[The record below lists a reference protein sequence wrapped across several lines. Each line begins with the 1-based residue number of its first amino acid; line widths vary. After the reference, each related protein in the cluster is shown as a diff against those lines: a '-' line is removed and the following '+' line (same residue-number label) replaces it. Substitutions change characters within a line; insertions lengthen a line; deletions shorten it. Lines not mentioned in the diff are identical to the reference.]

1 MLKGLLSF
9 RVFLLLYEQ
18 RINIAIKNCSF
29 GFYVNDFFV
38 KFINGLKLQATSQ
51 ISNYN
56 TKFLWDILKCVM
68 HVSM

>member
-1 MLKGLLSF
+1 M
-9 RVFLLLYEQ
+9 
-18 RINIAIKNCSF
+18 NIAIKNSSF